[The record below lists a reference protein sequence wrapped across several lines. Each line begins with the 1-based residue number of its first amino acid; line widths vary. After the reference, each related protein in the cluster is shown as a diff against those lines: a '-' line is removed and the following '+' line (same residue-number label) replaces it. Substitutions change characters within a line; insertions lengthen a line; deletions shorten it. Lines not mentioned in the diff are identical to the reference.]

1 MNTQIKHIEV
11 DSKNHLTATEK
22 KHIKYLFE
30 NGYIDMNN
38 GLTSATANNKAYY
51 FYSNDG
57 LIQSSKIIDLTVRI
71 EEKQKAEY
79 YQTDASGNVLKVLK
93 NKFHVASISIFIA

>member
-1 MNTQIKHIEV
+1 MTKIKHIEV

-30 NGYIDMNN
+30 NGYIDIDA
-38 GLTSATANNKAYY
+38 GLNSATANNKAYY
-51 FYSNDG
+51 FYGSDS
-57 LIQSSKIIDLTVRI
+57 LVQSSKIIDLTVRV

-79 YQTDASGNVLKVLK
+79 YQTDANGNVSKVLK
-93 NKFHVASISIFIA
+93 NKFHVASISLFLA